1 MRFAKITAAAD
12 LNPTMVTTQT
22 QLKTTSIS
30 GEHLF
35 SYPEKILLAVA
46 VVGLALGYAFNN
58 QILNFIV
65 SLRFSPMNEFMLFM
79 TKEGL
84 VALTALVGAALLIQ
98 KRYVE
103 FTLVVLAVIVGV
115 ESGYLMKKI
124 LHIPRPFATEA
135 LSDIALKFTTGYTLP
150 SLHAVLCF
158 SMIPFLKRG
167 FKNRVVR
174 WLIATMLI
182 IITLSRVYLG
192 LHYVTDLIVGALIGY
207 GSAKFWL
214 VTDERYKLGERLV
227 HQIRTSLELRRQI
240 AHALTGIALIL
251 LIKMDI
257 VTTPI
262 LGGVLVLGTVAIILI
277 RDYPLP
283 GVSHAL
289 KLFERARD
297 MKFFPGR
304 GAFFFVLG
312 SFLALLLFERQIAL
326 AGIAIMAVGDAVTTV
341 IGIYFGRFKNPFNPE
356 KHLEGTMLAIII
368 STLAAFTFVDFHMAF
383 FGAVAGIFVESLA
396 IRFIDRVIDDNL
408 LIPLVAGLVMTA
420 IR

>member
-1 MRFAKITAAAD
+1 METHRVTAVGSK
-12 LNPTMVTTQT
+12 P
-22 QLKTTSIS
+22 
-30 GEHLF
+30 LF
-35 SYPEKILLAVA
+35 GHAEKILVA
-46 VVGLALGYAFNN
+46 LALIGLVFAYAFNDEL
-58 QILNFIV
+58 LNLIV
-65 SLRFSPMNEFMLFM
+65 SLRFSPMNEFMLFI

-84 VALTALVGAALLIQ
+84 AVLTALIGSVLLMR

-103 FTLVVLAVIVGV
+103 FTLVVLAAIVGL

-150 SLHAVLCF
+150 SLHAVFCF
-158 SMIPFLKRG
+158 SLLPFLRRG
-167 FKNRVVR
+167 FGKGAA
-174 WLIATMLI
+174 WWIIAFTLLV
-182 IITLSRVYLG
+182 ITFSRVYLG

-214 VTDERYKLGERLV
+214 IVDERFKVGARLV
-227 HQIRTSLELRRQI
+227 HQIRTNLELRRQI
-240 AHALTGIALIL
+240 AHALTGIALIV
-251 LIKMDI
+251 LIKMNY
-257 VTTPI
+257 VTAPI
-262 LGGVLVLGTVAIILI
+262 LAAVLVAGTVMITVI
-277 RDYPLP
+277 RDYRVP
-283 GVSHAL
+283 GISHML
-289 KLFERARD
+289 GLFERARD

-326 AGIAIMAVGDAVTTV
+326 AGIAIMAVGDAATTV

-396 IRFIDRVIDDNL
+396 IKFIDRVIDDNL
-408 LIPLVAGLVMTA
+408 LIPLVAGIVMTA
-420 IR
+420 VS